1 MEGLYRPPHL
11 YDRLEPSPGIGDL
24 AHEIDHDPN
33 AIFWG
38 EPQAST
44 QGRQLTVP
52 RQACPTPCS
61 PDRQQSKDLTD
72 ARPAQAQR
80 PSGADADP
88 GPRCRK
94 PGLLT

>member
-38 EPQAST
+38 EP
-44 QGRQLTVP
+44 
-52 RQACPTPCS
+52 
-61 PDRQQSKDLTD
+61 
-72 ARPAQAQR
+72 
-80 PSGADADP
+80 
-88 GPRCRK
+88 
-94 PGLLT
+94 